1 MSAASPG
8 GNGSFI
14 ISSIP
19 PAAYGGHRGAIIS
32 RNDSMTEYE
41 TLMELVDELSE
52 VFDTELERQRPLDPD
67 AYSDAARVDREFRLY
82 EVDVLLAIVRKVV
95 EGDYA
100 DAIDNGMAM
109 ARSCATEH
117 VRNLRY

>member
-1 MSAASPG
+1 MKQY
-8 GNGSFI
+8 GS
-14 ISSIP
+14 
-19 PAAYGGHRGAIIS
+19 
-32 RNDSMTEYE
+32 
-41 TLMELVDELSE
+41 LMELVDELVDTFDAE
-52 VFDTELERQRPLDPD
+52 VERQRPLDPEAYEDD
-67 AYSDAARVDREFRLY
+67 AKVDREFRLY